1 VLPPAPAGTVYV
13 TEQDNGK
20 VINVAKGEELLLV
33 FFSTYWQ
40 QPTASGSGVLT
51 PLATPR
57 ISAPSIPMSSY
68 CGNPVPGAGCGLKV
82 YAFDATS
89 AGTSVISTS
98 RTSCGEAMGCTGSK
112 GSYSATVDVAAV
124 KG

>member
-1 VLPPAPAGTVYV
+1 M
-13 TEQDNGK
+13 TEQDKGK
-20 VINVAKGEELLLV
+20 VITVAKGKEILLV
-33 FFSTYWQ
+33 LFSTYWQ

-51 PLATPR
+51 ALDTPR
-57 ISAPSIPMSSY
+57 ISAPPIPMSTY
-68 CGNPVPGAGCGLKV
+68 CGNPVPGSGCGLKV

-112 GSYSATVDVAAV
+112 GSYSATVDVAAAN
-124 KG
+124 G